1 MPSVMSNGLVEEEI
15 IGPMISAGIDC
26 GAKTTKVLVLKD
38 GKIIGKAT
46 VLSGFDQRKSIIE
59 AWELALNNAGVSAG
73 DVNRI
78 CGTGS
83 GKNMVKFALP
93 NTWDLANDI
102 KAMARGAKFYFPRA
116 RTVADVGAEEGRAA
130 KLDERGN
137 AVDFAVNEK
146 CAAGAGAFIEAM
158 ARALETPLEQMG
170 PLALQSDREI
180 PMNAQC
186 AIFAESEVVGLIHSM
201 TEKQDISR
209 AIHDAMA
216 SRIVSMIRKIGVNED
231 VVMLGGVACNPGF
244 VEAVKRQLGIAD
256 LFIPEEP
263 EFGMAVGAAV
273 LAAEEG

>member
-1 MPSVMSNGLVEEEI
+1 
-15 IGPMISAGIDC
+15 MISAGIDC
-26 GAKTTKVLVLKD
+26 GAKTTKVVIVKD
-38 GKIIGKAT
+38 GKIIGKAK
-46 VLSGFDQRKSIIE
+46 VLSGFDQKKSIIE
-59 AWELALNNAGVSAG
+59 AWDLALKNAKISAD

-83 GKNMVKFALP
+83 GKNAVKFSIP
-93 NTWDLANDI
+93 STRDLVNDI
-102 KAMARGAKFYFPRA
+102 KAMAKGASFYFPKA

-130 KLDERGN
+130 KLDEKGN

-158 ARALETPLEQMG
+158 GRALETPLEQMG
-170 PLALQSDREI
+170 PLALQSDKEI

-186 AIFAESEVVGLIHSM
+186 AIFAESEVVGLIHRM
-201 TEKQDISR
+201 TEKQDISK

-216 SRIVSMIRKIGVNED
+216 NRIVSMIRRIGVNKD
-231 VVMLGGVACNPGF
+231 VVMLGGVARNPGF
-244 VEAVKRQLGIAD
+244 VEAMKRQLAIPN

-273 LAAEEG
+273 VTAEEED